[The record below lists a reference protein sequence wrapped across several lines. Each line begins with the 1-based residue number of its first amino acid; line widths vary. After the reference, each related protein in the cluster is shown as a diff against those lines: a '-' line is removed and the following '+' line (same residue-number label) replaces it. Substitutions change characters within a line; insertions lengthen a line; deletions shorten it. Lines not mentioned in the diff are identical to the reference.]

1 MSKAVRKFIE
11 NLNSIDESD
20 YGDFMRKAN
29 VYLNYLKDDLS
40 PMPQDVRSKLF
51 EMQLYLQFISSWE
64 IEPTRRRIITD
75 AMHVNDMLAAQRP
88 DWQFP
93 DEEVAQS
100 AS

>member
-11 NLNSIDESD
+11 NVNSIDETD

-29 VYLNYLKDDLS
+29 VYLNHLKSDLA
-40 PMPQDVRSKLF
+40 PMPQDIRSKVF

-64 IEPTRRRIITD
+64 IEPTRRRIVTD
-75 AMHVNDMLAAQRP
+75 AMYVNELIATRYP
-88 DWQFP
+88 TWQFS
-93 DEEVAQS
+93 EEIAQS